1 MEFKIIVAGIGPGA
15 REYVVPKALKA
26 IENAQGLVG
35 GSRALADFAREGQ
48 KTFAIKADIKT
59 VMNFI
64 GEELK
69 QNDVVVMVSGDPG
82 YYSLLSSLRKNFS
95 IEQIKVIPGLSSM
108 QVAFAKIAL
117 PWQEASL
124 LSFHGRVPKD
134 EDLVYVKGRII
145 GMLTDNK
152 FNSGRIAEY
161 LIERG
166 WDKNARAYIC
176 SRLSYPDE
184 KIACLS
190 LEEAQT
196 KEIVSHCVMIVEG

>member
-1 MEFKIIVAGIGPGA
+1 LEFKIIVAGIGPGA

-26 IENAQGLVG
+26 IENAKVLVG

-48 KTFAIKADIKT
+48 KTFAIKVDIKA

-95 IEQIKVIPGLSSM
+95 LEQIKVIPGLSSM

>member
-26 IENAQGLVG
+26 IENAKVLVG

-48 KTFAIKADIKT
+48 KTFAIKVDIKA

-82 YYSLLSSLRKNFS
+82 YYSLLSSLRKNFP

-152 FNSGRIAEY
+152 FNSGRIAKY

>member
-1 MEFKIIVAGIGPGA
+1 MEHKIIIVGIGPGA
-15 REYVVPKALKA
+15 KEYVIPLAMTTISTAKVV
-26 IENAQGLVG
+26 VG
-35 GSRALADFAREGQ
+35 GSRALSEFANPSQ
-48 KTFAIKADIKT
+48 KTFAIKADIKA
-59 VMNFI
+59 VLDFI
-64 GEELK
+64 KEELIT
-69 QNDVVVMVSGDPG
+69 NDVVVMVSGDPG
-82 YYSLLSSLRKNFS
+82 YYSMLSSIRKNFP

-108 QVAFAKIAL
+108 QTAFAKIAL

-134 EDLVYVKGRII
+134 EDLIYYPGRII

-152 FNSGRIAEY
+152 FNSNAIATY

-184 KIACLS
+184 KIVSLS
-190 LEEAQT
+190 LEEAQY
-196 KEIVSHCVMIVEG
+196 KDKAGHCIMIVEG

>member
-26 IENAQGLVG
+26 IENAKVLVG

-48 KTFAIKADIKT
+48 KTFAIKADIKA

-82 YYSLLSSLRKNFS
+82 YYSLLSSLRKNFP

-176 SRLSYPDE
+176 SRLSYLDE

>member
-26 IENAQGLVG
+26 IENAKVLVG

-48 KTFAIKADIKT
+48 KTFAIKADIKA

-82 YYSLLSSLRKNFS
+82 YYSLLSSLRKNFP

>member
-26 IENAQGLVG
+26 IENAKVLVG

-95 IEQIKVIPGLSSM
+95 LEQIKVIPGLSSM

>member
-26 IENAQGLVG
+26 IENAKVLVG
-35 GSRALADFAREGQ
+35 GSRALADFAQEGQ
-48 KTFAIKADIKT
+48 KTFAIKADIKA

-82 YYSLLSSLRKNFS
+82 YYSLLSSLRKNFPF
-95 IEQIKVIPGLSSM
+95 EQIKVIPGLSSM

-152 FNSGRIAEY
+152 FNSGHIAEY

-196 KEIVSHCVMIVEG
+196 KEIASHCVMIVEG

>member
-26 IENAQGLVG
+26 IENAKVLVG

-48 KTFAIKADIKT
+48 KTFAIKVDIKA

-95 IEQIKVIPGLSSM
+95 LEQIKVIPGLSSM

-196 KEIVSHCVMIVEG
+196 KEIASHCVMIVEG

>member
-26 IENAQGLVG
+26 IENAKVLVG

-48 KTFAIKADIKT
+48 KTFAIKADIKA

-95 IEQIKVIPGLSSM
+95 LEQIKVIPGLSSM

-196 KEIVSHCVMIVEG
+196 KEIASHCVIIVEG

>member
-26 IENAQGLVG
+26 IENAKVLVG

-48 KTFAIKADIKT
+48 KTFAIKVNIKA

>member
-1 MEFKIIVAGIGPGA
+1 MEFKIIVVGIGPGA

-26 IENAQGLVG
+26 IENAKVLVG

-48 KTFAIKADIKT
+48 KTFAIKADIKA

-95 IEQIKVIPGLSSM
+95 LEQIKVIPGLSSM

-196 KEIVSHCVMIVEG
+196 KEIASHCVMIVEG

>member
-26 IENAQGLVG
+26 IENAKVLVG

-48 KTFAIKADIKT
+48 KTFAIKVDIKA

-95 IEQIKVIPGLSSM
+95 LEQIKVIPGLSSM

>member
-1 MEFKIIVAGIGPGA
+1 MHE
-15 REYVVPKALKA
+15 
-26 IENAQGLVG
+26 
-35 GSRALADFAREGQ
+35 EGQ
-48 KTFAIKADIKT
+48 KTFAIKADIKA

-95 IEQIKVIPGLSSM
+95 LEQIKSFRDLAQCKSH
-108 QVAFAKIAL
+108 FAKIAL

-196 KEIVSHCVMIVEG
+196 KEIVSHCVMIVVRLI

>member
-26 IENAQGLVG
+26 IENAKVLVG

>member
-26 IENAQGLVG
+26 IENAKVLVG

-48 KTFAIKADIKT
+48 KTFAIKADIKA

-95 IEQIKVIPGLSSM
+95 LEQIKVIPGLSSM